1 MDDDLN
7 ADNIPVHDSEILRM
21 SCGSTESD
29 ACELI
34 VTCKPHYNVRIL
46 GACIVCEARTIECY
60 SKTEGYIQSCRGD
73 AVAVQD
79 HHENDEEQ
87 KELYHS
93 RLKFENPESEI
104 RLKVQYLT
112 LTLCI
117 RETPKR
123 VLLQIVKTQMKCRV
137 VRHFIWVYSVCKGK
151 KDFQTK

>member
-1 MDDDLN
+1 MHSYLETRARSIFRMDDDLN

-21 SCGSTESD
+21 SCGSAESD

-73 AVAVQD
+73 AVVVQD
-79 HHENDEEQ
+79 LNEKDEEP

-93 RLKFENPESEI
+93 RLKLENPESEI
-104 RLKVQYLT
+104 TLKVQYLT
-112 LTLCI
+112 LNPLYY
-117 RETPKR
+117 RKPLNRYFYK
-123 VLLQIVKTQMKCRV
+123 M
-137 VRHFIWVYSVCKGK
+137 
-151 KDFQTK
+151 

>member
-21 SCGSTESD
+21 SCESTESN

-79 HHENDEEQ
+79 LNEKDEEP

-93 RLKFENPESEI
+93 RLKLENPESEI
-104 RLKVQYLT
+104 TLKVQYLT
-112 LTLCI
+112 LNPLYTGN
-117 RETPKR
+117 P
-123 VLLQIVKTQMKCRV
+123 
-137 VRHFIWVYSVCKGK
+137 
-151 KDFQTK
+151 